1 MQLLD
6 FLNEV
11 YDNNIVD
18 NIIGVSSRPGSKIGS
33 FNGGLC
39 TKTQQSDVLVIF
51 QDYINVHNPLGKKIN
66 YYNNKVYTR
75 FILISISTFY
85 CSGNTS
91 DFVKKYR
98 FNQSGLWQLEHI
110 VPRKQECHHWSAN
123 NKKWKNC
130 LGNLAL
136 LQKETN
142 VKISNSTFY
151 SKKSKIPQKEMNL
164 EVNDIFNSS
173 KVHLSINDIKSRDKT
188 LKDKLNKIFFDGNG
202 QLFKVKL
209 QDFWL

>member
-11 YDNNIVD
+11 YDKNIVD

>member
-1 MQLLD
+1 MIK
-6 FLNEV
+6 
-11 YDNNIVD
+11 NIVD